1 MKEERDNMSVFTR
14 EDKLF
19 VEYLKDYFAEEMKNG
34 LISKIATFD
43 DREYT
48 FFFSELS
55 TLKIIVMETEDD
67 NGLSLHMG
75 TNEDSSEYL
84 TKFAEF
90 MNTDK
95 FKKLYKNLE
104 NYWFIQYRAEE
115 YEDKYLNS

>member
-1 MKEERDNMSVFTR
+1 MSVFTR

-34 LISKIATFD
+34 LITKIATFD
-43 DREYT
+43 DRKYT

-55 TLKIIVMETEDD
+55 TLKIIVMETEES
-67 NGLSLHMG
+67 NGVSLYMS
-75 TNEDSSEYL
+75 TDSGDGDISEYL

-115 YEDKYLNS
+115 YEEKYLNS